1 MRILTVLAFAALFAS
16 VYGATS
22 EKDVGNQIIALERGA
37 LDRWGRGDP
46 SGYQEIYAPGVTYF
60 DPMQDKRI
68 DGLDAIKVRQAP
80 IKGKVHVD
88 RYDMIDPKVQRQG
101 DIAVLT
107 FNLISYRAGADGK
120 ETVVALEFDG
130 SLLQDR
136 RYVANHPR
144 ALVLSQAR
152 AKERVLG
159 DASELRSGRAN
170 FECTHE
176 ISFRGYPTIREK

>member
-1 MRILTVLAFAALFAS
+1 MRILSVLAFAVLFAS
-16 VYGATS
+16 LYAATT
-22 EKDVGNQIIALERGA
+22 ERDVGSEIIALERGA

-46 SGYQEIYAPGVTYF
+46 SGYQEIYAPEVTYF

-120 ETVVALEFDG
+120 ETVVGRWNSTEVYCKTGGAWRIIHVHWSYLKPELKSGF
-130 SLLQDR
+130 
-136 RYVANHPR
+136 
-144 ALVLSQAR
+144 
-152 AKERVLG
+152 
-159 DASELRSGRAN
+159 SETRTN
-170 FECTHE
+170 
-176 ISFRGYPTIREK
+176 